1 MLFAWTKQFLMATG
15 IFALVVTGQTM
26 TMVMKEKRASQE
38 QLDKAQRTVGVIAGN
53 SHHIN

>member
-1 MLFAWTKQFLMATG
+1 LDKTVFDGDWN
-15 IFALVVTGQTM
+15 FALVVTGQTM

-38 QLDKAQRTVGVIAGN
+38 QLDKAQRTVGVITGN